1 MTRRF
6 FRSRNDRMVSGVAA
20 GLADYLQ
27 IDPVLIRAAFVLAA
41 FADGMGVLAYIILWI
56 LTPQQ
61 PWAMAYNAMNPGSTT
76 NDDERSTMPFPRER
90 SGMSGTVVF
99 GIILIVLGAITLTE
113 NLIPQLDLSL
123 FWPVLL
129 IAIGVGLIV
138 KSRRSAYI
146 PTPSTDEQVTA

>member
-27 IDPVLIRAAFVLAA
+27 IDPVLIRVAFVLAA

-61 PWAMAYNAMNPGSTT
+61 PWVMAYNAMNPGSTT
-76 NDDERSTMPFPRER
+76 NDDTRPTMPPLHER
-90 SGMSGTVVF
+90 SGMSGTIIF

-113 NLIPQLDLSL
+113 NLLPQLDLSL

-129 IAIGVGLIV
+129 IAIGVGLII
-138 KSRRSAYI
+138 KSRRHAYI
-146 PTPSTDEQVTA
+146 PTPSADEQVAA